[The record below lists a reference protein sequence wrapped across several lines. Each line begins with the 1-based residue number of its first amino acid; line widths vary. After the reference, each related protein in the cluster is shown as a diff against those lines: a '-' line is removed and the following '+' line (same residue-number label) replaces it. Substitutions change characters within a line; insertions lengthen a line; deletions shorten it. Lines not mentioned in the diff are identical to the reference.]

1 MFPPSVFFPFRVL
14 RTDPSGRNPAIEGIF
29 LRKISGWSLRFV
41 GTELTSSSSF
51 SLICVVAEDEIDNE
65 TTPTTTPS
73 TTAATTPASGL
84 DPTTVIDE
92 RLLCGE
98 DRGGCDQICMRV
110 LNDSSVPLPS
120 GIPLSTATPG
130 DFVCSCFRGFRL
142 EPDGKTC
149 TGNDH
154 NFHIESMTYRFLF
167 SLIT

>member
-1 MFPPSVFFPFRVL
+1 MAL
-14 RTDPSGRNPAIEGIF
+14 
-29 LRKISGWSLRFV
+29 ISLSIHFIVSSHFV
-41 GTELTSSSSF
+41 SF
-51 SLICVVAEDEIDNE
+51 VDDEVDNE

-73 TTAATTPASGL
+73 TTAATTPVSGV

-110 LNDSSVPLPS
+110 LNDSTVPLPS

-142 EPDGKTC
+142 EADGKTC
-149 TGNDH
+149 TGNVH
-154 NFHIESMTYRFLF
+154 NFRNTSGRDDF
-167 SLIT
+167 